1 MDISICIPVYNVAPY
16 LKRCLDSL
24 FTQDFEGTFEVICV
38 DDASTDDSF
47 SILTDYQRNEPR
59 LKVMQLPER
68 KKISVVRTTA
78 LQAAS
83 GNYIMQVDSDDWLQQ
98 GALAAL
104 HRKCMETGADIVVY
118 DYLVDDSGE
127 WIQDRH
133 FTEDG
138 LFRENKSKIQPIFN
152 GAACCKVVKRA
163 LIADLLFYKL
173 DVSWGDDF
181 LFNTEI
187 LLKAESICLLPA
199 PYYVY
204 CINQQSITYSI
215 RKSEYEMLEDR
226 IASVDATSEML
237 HRFSASYQH
246 KLSLL
251 NYHKYKLL
259 ILLLRVSNRDAV
271 REKQLIRLADSMR
284 RLPEMT
290 KRGRLNVSLTIK
302 YPLYALIYMAFR
314 IDFKQALGVFYN
326 KYIKR

>member
-1 MDISICIPVYNVAPY
+1 MDISLCIPVYNVAPY

-24 FTQDFEGTFEVICV
+24 FTQDFQGTFEVICV
-38 DDASTDDSF
+38 DDASTDESL
-47 SILTDYQRNEPR
+47 SILKEYQRNEPR
-59 LKVMQLPER
+59 LKVMQLTER
-68 KKISVVRTTA
+68 KKISVVRTVA
-78 LQAAS
+78 LQSAS
-83 GNYIMQVDSDDWLQQ
+83 GDYIMQIDSDDWLQQ
-98 GALAAL
+98 GALGAL
-104 HRKCMETGADIVVY
+104 HRKCLETGADIVVY

-127 WIQDRH
+127 WILDKH
-133 FTEDG
+133 FTEEG
-138 LFRENKSKIQPIFN
+138 LFREDKSKIHSIFN

-163 LIADLLFYKL
+163 IIADLLFYKL

-187 LLKAESICLLPA
+187 LLKAESIYLLPA
-199 PYYVY
+199 AYYVY

-237 HRFSASYQH
+237 DRFAASYQH

-259 ILLLRVSNRDAV
+259 ILLLRVSQMDEV
-271 REKQLIRLADSMR
+271 RKKQLERLADSMR
-284 RLPEMT
+284 RLPGMT
-290 KRGRLNVSLTIK
+290 KRGCLNVYLTIK
-302 YPLYALIYMAFR
+302 HPLYALIYMAFR
-314 IDFKQALGVFYN
+314 IDFKQALGVIYN